1 MKEGQTTKLLRTP
14 TALHPESQRL
24 QQDLEKVEQLE
35 GKITSEQ
42 SSLMERVSTMES
54 ELNTYR
60 DLDTL
65 RRSAEERK
73 KVTDVQQHPTASSP
87 WDRSCPSFEH
97 TELNRCLWV
106 QKLQEERVS
115 LTQRQDSFKQ
125 LLEEMNRKYE
135 ALKSKLQENET
146 HAQVRAF
153 SHSAWEAVVYVT
165 CSRTNCH
172 FVVHTFIILLMSCV
186 CLCVPAD

>member
-1 MKEGQTTKLLRTP
+1 M
-14 TALHPESQRL
+14 
-24 QQDLEKVEQLE
+24 EQLE

-54 ELNTYR
+54 ELHTYR

-73 KVTDVQQHPTASSP
+73 KVTDVRQHPTVSSP
-87 WDRSCPSFEH
+87 WDLFQIVSIVLN
-97 TELNRCLWV
+97 TDLNRFLWV

-125 LLEEMNRKYE
+125 LLEEMNQKYE

-153 SHSAWEAVVYVT
+153 SHSAWETVLKAFPV
-165 CSRTNCH
+165 RANK
-172 FVVHTFIILLMSCV
+172 LLFCCTHLYYPAYLVCV
-186 CLCVPAD
+186 CPSLCVLAD